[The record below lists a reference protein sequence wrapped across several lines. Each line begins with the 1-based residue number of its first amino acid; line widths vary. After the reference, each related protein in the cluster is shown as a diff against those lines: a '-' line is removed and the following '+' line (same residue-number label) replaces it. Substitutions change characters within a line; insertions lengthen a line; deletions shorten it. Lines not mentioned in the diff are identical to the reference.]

1 MTRDPDK
8 YADEAD
14 YRARARPILTH
25 PSRRGLA
32 HNPRRQQKNK
42 QKPERHDGE
51 VSYTR
56 TRRDRKKHP

>member
-1 MTRDPDK
+1 MTRDPER
-8 YADEAD
+8 YTDEAD

-25 PSRRGLA
+25 PSRCRLA